1 MNRYQF
7 EDSISAYLDNEL
19 SLADRKVFE
28 EYMELN
34 TEAKT
39 LVDEIRLTMESIQN
53 FNNVKVS
60 KEFMPNLF
68 KRIEFEK
75 NRPSKKIIEKP
86 SKTLFGFT
94 PLYATLMSILVV
106 SFISIGVGFWT
117 DSVLIN
123 SNIPVLTGDINAPTL
138 DLDDLN
144 QNSQSEVFVSKES
157 KSDSSDTTIINK
169 KNPGFKKKVQFVKD
183 QK

>member
-7 EDSISAYLDNEL
+7 EDSISAYLDNDL
-19 SLADRKVFE
+19 SIADRKIFE
-28 EYMELN
+28 EYMGSN
-34 TEAKT
+34 IEAKT
-39 LVDEIRLTMESIQN
+39 LVDEIRLTMESTKN
-53 FNNVKVS
+53 FSNVKAS

-86 SKTLFGFT
+86 SSTLFGFT

-106 SFISIGVGFWT
+106 SFISIG
-117 DSVLIN
+117 IN
-123 SNIPVLTGDINAPTL
+123 GWSESTLMDKRTPIITGDINAPTL

-144 QNSQSEVFVSKES
+144 VKTQSQVLVSKEA
-157 KSDSSDTTIINK
+157 KIDSSDTTIINK
-169 KNPGFKKKVQFVKD
+169 KNFKLKNKALVKN

>member
-28 EYMELN
+28 EYIELN

-39 LVDEIRLTMESIQN
+39 LVDEMRLTMESTKN
-53 FNNVKVS
+53 FSNVKAS

-68 KRIEFEK
+68 RRIEFEK

-86 SKTLFGFT
+86 SRTLFGFT
-94 PLYATLMSILVV
+94 PLYATLLSILVV
-106 SFISIGVGFWT
+106 SFISIGINLWP
-117 DSVLIN
+117 DSVLLN
-123 SNIPVLTGDINAPTL
+123 RSTPVLTGDINAPTL

-144 QNSQSEVFVSKES
+144 QNSQSKVFVSKEA
-157 KSDSSDTTIINK
+157 KSDTSDTTIINK
-169 KNPGFKKKVQFVKD
+169 KTPSLNNKIQFVKD

>member
-19 SLADRKVFE
+19 SIADRKIFE
-28 EYMELN
+28 EYLN
-34 TEAKT
+34 VNIDAKS
-39 LVDEIRLTMESIQN
+39 LVNEIQLTIESTKN
-53 FNNVKVS
+53 FKNIKTS

-75 NRPSKKIIEKP
+75 NRPSKKIIDKP
-86 SKTLFGFT
+86 SSTLFGFT
-94 PLYATLMSILVV
+94 PFYAILMSALVI
-106 SFISIGVGFWT
+106 SFIYIGINFWPET
-117 DSVLIN
+117 ILMDN
-123 SNIPVLTGDINAPTL
+123 SKQLFTGDIKAPTL

-144 QNSQSEVFVSKES
+144 TKTQSTVLVSKEA
-157 KSDSSDTTIINK
+157 KNDSSDTTIINK
-169 KNPGFKKKVQFVKD
+169 KNLRLNNKVKFVKD